1 MPITEETYKSLGF
14 KTPDFVENTYGI
26 KIYFGTKG
34 KDDWCIEVPRELC
47 KLKCPKYHFGYNYV
61 VYLETE
67 EEVLRIA
74 REFTQLAEVAERNKH
89 K

>member
-1 MPITEETYKSLGF
+1 MPITEDTYKSLGF
-14 KTPDFVENTYGI
+14 KLPDFVVNEYGI
-26 KIYFGTKG
+26 KIYLGTKG
-34 KDDWCIEVPRELC
+34 KDDWCIEVPKELC
-47 KLKCPKYHFGYNYV
+47 KLKTPRYLFGYNYA

-74 REFTQLAEVAERNKH
+74 REFTELAERSKR

>member
-1 MPITEETYKSLGF
+1 MEETYKSLGF
-14 KTPDFVENTYGI
+14 EPPKFVENAYGI
-26 KIYFGTKG
+26 KIYLGTKG
-34 KDDWCIEVPRELC
+34 ESDWCVEVPRELC

-61 VYLETE
+61 VYLESE

-74 REFTQLAEVAERNKH
+74 REFTELAERNKR